1 MAGVAKVGVA
11 VVERAGAVV
20 PAIAVLEAFG
30 TSCLS
35 TKETLSQIVF
45 FLASMQISLGSSR
58 KR

>member
-30 TSCLS
+30 ISCLS
-35 TKETLSQIVF
+35 TNAGGDTKSNCYFSGINADFSGVQ
-45 FLASMQISLGSSR
+45 
-58 KR
+58 

>member
-1 MAGVAKVGVA
+1 MAGAAKVGVA

-35 TKETLSQIVF
+35 TDEGGDTKSNCCFSGINW
-45 FLASMQISLGSSR
+45 MHG
-58 KR
+58 